1 MEKKLRVDA
10 SSLWDEP
17 DNQFVLRFNDLNETK
32 QNKFTERF
40 KKSAVQFKLRRPDG
54 VNEQEISNFLK
65 EINPVIF
72 AEGMTSRFNSY
83 AQQKRWNVFSISC
96 LSGWRHKRLSQIVYR
111 FLCVKKP
118 PGRDEIKDALSLS
131 TNRIEEQNTSIPTTS
146 KKKSPHFFPISRLKT
161 KTKLSLTRRNWEWKK
176 FVPPEKAQKEEIQL
190 LITKNTCKQQK
201 NLNSK

>member
-1 MEKKLRVDA
+1 MERKLRVDA

-72 AEGMTSRFNSY
+72 AEGMTSSNNSC
-83 AQQKRWNVFSISC
+83 AQQRRWNIFSVSC

-118 PGRDEIKDALSLS
+118 PDRNDIKDALRLS
-131 TNRIEEQNTSIPTTS
+131 TDRIEEQNTSIYTRINT
-146 KKKSPHFFPISRLKT
+146 L
-161 KTKLSLTRRNWEWKK
+161 LSNLSFENENETFVNPPELGMEEIRSARENTERRN
-176 FVPPEKAQKEEIQL
+176 PI
-190 LITKNTCKQQK
+190 IN
-201 NLNSK
+201 N

>member
-1 MEKKLRVDA
+1 M
-10 SSLWDEP
+10 WDEP

-72 AEGMTSRFNSY
+72 AEGMTSRFNSF
-83 AQQKRWNVFSISC
+83 AQQRRWNVFSVSC

-118 PGRDEIKDALSLS
+118 PGRNEIKDALRLS
-131 TNRIEEQNTSIPTTS
+131 TDRIEEQNTITQITSIQ
-146 KKKSPHFFPISRLKT
+146 IRINAL
-161 KTKLSLTRRNWEWKK
+161 LSNLSFGNQNETFVNPSELGMEEIRSARESTERRN
-176 FVPPEKAQKEEIQL
+176 PI
-190 LITKNTCKQQK
+190 IN
-201 NLNSK
+201 N